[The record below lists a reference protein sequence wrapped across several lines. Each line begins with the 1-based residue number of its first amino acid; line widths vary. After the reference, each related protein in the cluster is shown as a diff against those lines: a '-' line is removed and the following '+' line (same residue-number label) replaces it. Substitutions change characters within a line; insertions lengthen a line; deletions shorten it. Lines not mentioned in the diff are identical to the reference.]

1 MLPTRGSLVGHEPGI
16 GRERVPIRAAMRAHW
31 SPCRRRWIMPG
42 ARLRRM
48 FSPLRSRL
56 ERWDNSQRLRDRLY
70 QYVLLTRINRPIGAF
85 LLLWPTL
92 WALWIAAAGFPDLSV
107 LIVFVLGVFL
117 MRSAGCVI
125 NDYADRRVDPH
136 VRRTRDRPIAAG
148 RVAPAEA
155 LRLFVVLCLVAFA
168 LVLMMNTLTI
178 ALSLVAVALAALYPF
193 MKRYTY
199 LPQVVLGAAFGW
211 AVPMAFAAQTGA
223 VPKIAWVVFVANILW
238 ATAYDTIYAMVDRD
252 DDLRI
257 GVKSTAI
264 LFGDMDRP
272 IVALLQGL
280 VLMALVLVGQDQE
293 LGIWYY
299 LGLAAAAGFA
309 GYEQFLI
316 RDRTREQC
324 FRAFL
329 HNNWF
334 GAAVFVGLALD
345 YALTPGAAVPQ

>member
-1 MLPTRGSLVGHEPGI
+1 
-16 GRERVPIRAAMRAHW
+16 
-31 SPCRRRWIMPG
+31 MPG
-42 ARLRRM
+42 TRLRNM
-48 FSPLRSRL
+48 LLPLRTRL
-56 ERWDNSQRLRDRLY
+56 ERWEHSGRVRDRLQ
-70 QYVLLTRINRPIGAF
+70 QYVLLTRINRPIGAL

-92 WALWIAAAGFPDLSV
+92 WALWVAAAGVPRLPV

-136 VRRTRDRPIAAG
+136 VRRTNDRPIAAG

-155 LRLFVVLCLVAFA
+155 LKLFVVLCLLAFA
-168 LVLMMNTLTI
+168 LVLLMNTLTI
-178 ALSLVAVALAALYPF
+178 ALSLVAVVLAAVYPF

-211 AVPMAFAAQTGA
+211 AVPMAFAAQTGSLPQ
-223 VPKIAWVVFVANILW
+223 VAWVIFVANVLW

-264 LFGDMDRP
+264 LFGDMDR
-272 IVALLQGL
+272 IMIAMLQAL
-280 VLMALVLVGQDQE
+280 VLLALVLVGQERE
-293 LGIWYY
+293 LGLWYY
-299 LGLAAAAGFA
+299 LGLAVAAAFA
-309 GYEQFLI
+309 GYEQYLI
-316 RDRTREQC
+316 RDRGRAHC
-324 FRAFL
+324 FQAFL

-345 YALTPGAAVPQ
+345 YALAPAIALP